1 VAIVKTNA
9 IVESM
14 KVLADGS
21 VEALVNYELSDNSTS
36 PATSVTRVRVDVL
49 VSNATTAE
57 KTAAASLVSKAAA
70 LAVA

>member
-1 VAIVKTNA
+1 MAIAKSDAQVQSLH
-9 IVESM
+9 VE
-14 KVLADGS
+14 ADGS
-21 VEALVNYELSDNSTS
+21 VSAKVNYKLADGDTDI
-36 PATSVTRVRVDVL
+36 TRVVVDVE

>member
-1 VAIVKTNA
+1 MAIVKTNA

-14 KVLADGS
+14 KVLANGS

-70 LAVA
+70 LAVG

>member
-1 VAIVKTNA
+1 MAIVKTNA

-14 KVLADGS
+14 KVLANGS

-49 VSNATTAE
+49 VSNATNAE

-70 LAVA
+70 LAVG

>member
-1 VAIVKTNA
+1 MAIVKTNA

-14 KVLADGS
+14 KVLANGS

-36 PATSVTRVRVDVL
+36 PATTLTRVRVEVV
-49 VSNATTAE
+49 VSNATNAE

-70 LAVA
+70 LAVG

>member
-14 KVLADGS
+14 KVLANGS

-70 LAVA
+70 LAVG

>member
-1 VAIVKTNA
+1 MAIVKTNA
-9 IVESM
+9 IVEGM
-14 KVLADGS
+14 KVLANGS

-36 PATSVTRVRVDVL
+36 PATMVTRVRVEVL
-49 VSNATTAE
+49 VSNATNGE